1 MVTCRPN
8 STLCE
13 MIMTQKLV
21 IFDLDGTLID
31 TSHDLL
37 DSLNHCLISVELK
50 PVQYQDL
57 TFLVGQGAK
66 AMIVKAYEL
75 NNAKV
80 TEDELNRLVDVFV
93 EHYTQNMPG
102 KSVAY
107 PGLHQALDRLE
118 TAGIKFAIC
127 TNKHEHL
134 AKKLMETLSMSD
146 RFVALTGGDTFAVR
160 KPDGRHILG
169 TIELAGGSIDQ
180 TIMIGDS
187 VNDIL
192 AAKNA
197 NIPSIAVPFGFS
209 DVAVETLNPTHII
222 QHFDE
227 LTVELIDRLLAVKTL

>member
-31 TSHDLL
+31 TSYDLL

-50 PVQYQDL
+50 PVKYEDL
-57 TFLVGQGAK
+57 TFLVGQGAR
-66 AMIVKAYEL
+66 AMIVRAFEL
-75 NNAKV
+75 NGAKV
-80 TEDELNRLVDVFV
+80 SEGELNRLVDVFV
-93 EHYTQNMPG
+93 EHYTENMPG

-118 TAGIKFAIC
+118 DAGIKFAIC
-127 TNKHEHL
+127 TNKHEGL
-134 AKKLMETLSMSD
+134 ATKLMDTLSMSD
-146 RFVALTGGDTFAVR
+146 RFVALTGGDTFEVR
-160 KPDGRHILG
+160 KPDGRHIEG
-169 TIELAGGSIDQ
+169 TIELANGSVDQ
-180 TIMIGDS
+180 TLMIGDS
-187 VNDIL
+187 INDIL

-197 NIPSIAVPFGFS
+197 NIPSIAVPFGFT
-209 DVAVETLNPTHII
+209 DVPVETLDPTHII

-227 LTVELIDRLLAVKTL
+227 LTVELIDRLLAQKTS

>member
-1 MVTCRPN
+1 
-8 STLCE
+8 
-13 MIMTQKLV
+13 MTQKLV

-50 PVQYQDL
+50 PVRYEDL

-66 AMIVKAYEL
+66 AMILRAFEL
-75 NNAKV
+75 NDAKI
-80 TEDELNRLVDVFV
+80 TEDELNRLVDVFI

-107 PGLHQALDRLE
+107 PGLFQALDRLE
-118 TAGIKFAIC
+118 GAGIKFAIC
-127 TNKHEHL
+127 TNKHERL
-134 AKKLMETLSMSD
+134 ATKLMDTLSMSD

-160 KPDGRHILG
+160 KPDGRHIEG
-169 TIELAGGSIDQ
+169 TIELANGSVDR

-187 VNDIL
+187 INDIL

-209 DVAVETLNPTHII
+209 DVPVETLEPTHII

-227 LTVELIDRLLAVKTL
+227 LTVELIDRLLAQKTS